1 MHHFGYLMLALLE
14 CEDGVPWCGEL
25 LARTAYPRAMEVDFL
40 ESQLAIWVFF
50 QVDVLDDLVVSLAKL
65 VFELGGRVSLR
76 QGGVVASS
84 SLFYHLILQNPRYKL
99 QYDKTATESR

>member
-1 MHHFGYLMLALLE
+1 
-14 CEDGVPWCGEL
+14 
-25 LARTAYPRAMEVDFL
+25 MEVDFL

-84 SLFYHLILQNPRYKL
+84 SLFYHLILQKSPFKL
-99 QYDKTATESR
+99 EYDRLATLSR